1 MPKAKPLISVIT
13 VTFNAAKTIP
23 SMLTSLRSQTW
34 QDFEYVV
41 IDGGSTD
48 GSLAILDENSDL
60 VDVRVSEK
68 DQGIYDAMNKG
79 VSLAQGE
86 YLFFLNADDCFADE
100 RVLADVVTTLLAA
113 PETDILYGNAIAWD
127 EQHRARHRF
136 GWVNKH
142 NIGFGNLCH
151 QATFARRSLFERIG
165 AFNLDFRI
173 VADLDWFVRAFRA
186 GAKGGYLDRD
196 ICLFYA
202 GGAHARSLVKLQNE
216 KRKMQQQYHGP
227 VGIALGVFRFRLMRK
242 MRGLISPIIEPLAQ

>member
-1 MPKAKPLISVIT
+1 MSKAKPLISVVT
-13 VTFNAAKTIP
+13 VTFNAAQTIR
-23 SMLTSLRSQTW
+23 STFASLRSQTW

-48 GSLAILDENSDL
+48 DTLAILDENSDL
-60 VDVRVSEK
+60 LDVRVSDK

-79 VSLAQGE
+79 VSRARGK

-100 RVLADVVTTLLAA
+100 HVLADVVAALTTA
-113 PETDILYGNAIAWD
+113 PDTDVLYGNAISWD

-136 GWVNKH
+136 GWVDKH

-165 AFNLDFRI
+165 GFNLDFRI
-173 VADLDWFVRAFRA
+173 VADLDWFVRAFRG
-186 GAKGGYLDRD
+186 GAKGRYLDRD

-202 GGAHARSLVKLQNE
+202 GGAHARSLEKLQNE
-216 KRKMQQQYHGP
+216 KRRMQQQYHGP
-227 VGIALGVFRFRLMRK
+227 FGIALGVFRFRMMRK
-242 MRGLISPIIEPLAQ
+242 MRGLISPIIEPLA